1 MHRLD
6 TLSFQSVLRQVGTY
20 QWVKRAL
27 QSHHRTPAHRPLRL
41 THPHHHLLAFRE
53 VQTVRVVRTGRTGTV
68 RVVSADRAGRL
79 DQVRSA
85 LVVGRA
91 DRADQMGLAGPAG
104 LAGLV
109 GRVGSADRETV
120 YRRDTAPSIDAISHQ
135 PRYCIV

>member
-27 QSHHRTPAHRPLRL
+27 QSPHRTPAHRPLRL
-41 THPHHHLLAFRE
+41 THPHRHLLAFRE
-53 VQTVRVVRTGRTGTV
+53 VQTVRVVRTKRTGTV

-91 DRADQMGLAGPAG
+91 DRADQVGPAG

-109 GRVGSADRETV
+109 GRVGSVDRETV